1 MPTVS
6 IELHNVAGTDT
17 ALGWAGAHTT
27 DPRLCGGRSMR
38 RRLCDS
44 VDWLQLAYPAD
55 LKIRAHAVTLRNG
68 CTRCSVHPIWLAG

>member
-27 DPRLCGGRSMR
+27 DPKLCGPP
-38 RRLCDS
+38 
-44 VDWLQLAYPAD
+44 W
-55 LKIRAHAVTLRNG
+55 
-68 CTRCSVHPIWLAG
+68 